1 MLASLPGVTSDALA
15 GASLGI
21 LPAQFFHLAPALSP
35 EHRLMIAVLEDAVL
49 EFRRYAGEP
58 GVRARRLFGE
68 TAAWFASDDTSS
80 PFSFVTIC
88 EALDLD
94 PSYLRSGLRRHG
106 LAQLRPAFPRRL
118 LPAAGR
124 RSPAPAPSCARTP
137 IR

>member
-1 MLASLPGVTSDALA
+1 MTSDALA
-15 GASLGI
+15 TQSLDI
-21 LPAQFFHLAPALSP
+21 LPAQFFRPAAARSS

-68 TAAWFASDDTSS
+68 TAAWFASDDTST

-94 PSYLRSGLRRHG
+94 PSYLRSGLRRYRVARESTRHAAARIG
-106 LAQLRPAFPRRL
+106 HVRKQTPSDHLSVLGPR
-118 LPAAGR
+118 
-124 RSPAPAPSCARTP
+124 
-137 IR
+137 